1 MTSYGSSGSNTCGI
15 FTGTTVDDCVDG
27 DLKGVLVGEE
37 VDDVESMFD
46 DSDGQE
52 LLTVVSSVHHEGV
65 GQSLDDGALG
75 FAESL
80 GGVSAG
86 SVWEIDCMTK
96 LDVVAVC

>member
-1 MTSYGSSGSNTCGI
+1 MTSYGSSGSNTCGV

-37 VDDVESMFD
+37 IDDVEGVFD
-46 DSDGQE
+46 NSDGQE

-65 GQSLDDGALG
+65 GQSLDDGALC

-80 GGVSAG
+80 RGVSASSMG
-86 SVWEIDCMTK
+86 EIDGVAQ
-96 LDVVAVC
+96 LDVVTVC